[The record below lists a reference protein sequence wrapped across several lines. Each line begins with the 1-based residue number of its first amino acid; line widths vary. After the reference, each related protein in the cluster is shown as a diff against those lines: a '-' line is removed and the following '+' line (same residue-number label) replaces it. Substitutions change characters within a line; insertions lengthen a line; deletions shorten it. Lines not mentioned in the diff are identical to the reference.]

1 MNRWVEISFD
11 CLPLRSVGR
20 LDIPLDASPRYQA
33 LCQRIKAAIGKH
45 GLHNTYYL
53 YNAKCIYHLTNSDD
67 LGSLEFKFEGV
78 AFTDASDLKT
88 ERSDLQVELTRET
101 CHWLTEPI
109 VAWFSTTVSK
119 SVETEFDRYIA
130 AGDLD
135 QAKRR
140 IEQIQA
146 ASDDAGGFVGMYL

>member
-1 MNRWVEISFD
+1 MNRWVDISFD

-20 LDIPLDASPRYQA
+20 LDIPLDASPNYQA
-33 LCQRIKAAIGKH
+33 LCHRIKAAIAKH

-53 YNAKCIYHLTNSDD
+53 FNAKCVYHLTNSDAIGELD
-67 LGSLEFKFEGV
+67 FRFEGV
-78 AFTDASDLKT
+78 ALTDSTDTKT

-101 CHWLTEPI
+101 CDWLTEPI
-109 VAWFSTTVSK
+109 VAWFATTVSK
-119 SVETEFDRYIA
+119 SVEADFDRYIR